1 MLLKTVQKFV
11 DGSLIVLLCM
21 LGANAGAGETTRVSL
36 STSGVEGNAS
46 SGNGSSGHPTRNSL
60 SANGRWIAFES
71 VADNLVSG
79 DTNGTDDIFV
89 HDRLTHETTRVSVD
103 SNGGQGNRESYFPS
117 ISANGRWV
125 AFFSGASNLVAG
137 DTNGPFGDIFV
148 HDRVTHETE
157 RVSVNSN
164 GQQASFGSY
173 EPSISADGRWVA
185 FISADDNLVA
195 GDTNGTYDV
204 FVHDR
209 LLKRTSLV
217 SANSNGVKG
226 NSYSMGP
233 RLSADG
239 RWVTFWSNSDNLVN
253 GDTNGVDDIF
263 LHDRFNHE
271 TSRVS
276 INTNGE
282 QADVQSYAPSISAN
296 GRWVAFQ
303 SGASNLVAGEDNNP
317 WEDIFVHDRVT
328 HETTRVNVD
337 SNGVQGFREHG
348 YPSISADGRWV
359 VFQSWATN
367 LVIGDNNDAWDIFV
381 HDRRNHET
389 TLASVNFNGMQG
401 NSWNQY
407 PSISANGREVTF
419 VSDSSNMVSG
429 DTNDATDIFVYD
441 RTLVNRFQGD
451 LQIETTQQPAT
462 LAKGSQGSY
471 TYTIT
476 NNGPDSIFIVKVTHL
491 VTNGQVVNFTPSQ
504 GWCNRYASISLC
516 NLSRLD
522 SGGSLTLTVNIK
534 AIRNAVSQQVSV
546 SSAARADPQ
555 APNNIVSVETPVT
568 P

>member
-1 MLLKTVQKFV
+1 MLVKAVQKFI
-11 DGSLIVLLCM
+11 DASLIVLLCM
-21 LGANAGAGETTRVSL
+21 FLGHAWAGEITRVSL
-36 STSGVEGNAS
+36 NTSGEQGNAS
-46 SGNGSSGHPTRNSL
+46 SGNGYSGHPTRNCL

-71 VADNLVSG
+71 IADNLVSG

-103 SNGGQGNRESYFPS
+103 SNGRQGNRESYYPS

-125 AFFSGASNLVAG
+125 AFFSSASNLVVG
-137 DTNGPFGDIFV
+137 DTNGAFGDIYV
-148 HDRVTHETE
+148 HDRVTHETV
-157 RVSVNSN
+157 RVSVNSS

-209 LLKRTSLV
+209 LSKKTTLV
-217 SANSNGVKG
+217 SVNSNGVQG

-239 RWVTFWSNSDNLVN
+239 RWVTFWSNADNLVN

-263 LHDRFNHE
+263 LHDRLNHE

-303 SGASNLVAGEDNNP
+303 SGASNLVAGEDSNP

-328 HETTRVNVD
+328 HETIRVSVD
-337 SNGVQGFREHG
+337 SNGIQGVREHH
-348 YPSISADGRWV
+348 YPSISADGSWV

-367 LVIGDNNDAWDIFV
+367 LVVGDTNDAWDIFV
-381 HDRRNHET
+381 HNRRTHET
-389 TLASVNFNGMQG
+389 TRASVNSNGMQG
-401 NSWNQY
+401 NSWSQY
-407 PSISANGREVTF
+407 PSISANGREVAF
-419 VSDSSNMVSG
+419 VSDSSNLVSG
-429 DTNDATDIFVYD
+429 DNNDATDIFVHD

-451 LQIETTQQPAT
+451 LQIEVTQQPAT
-462 LAKGSQGSY
+462 LAKVSQGSY

-476 NNGPDSIFIVKVTHL
+476 NNGPENIYLVKVTHL
-491 VTNGQVVNFTPSQ
+491 ITNGQVVNFTPSQ

-522 SGGSLTLTVNIK
+522 SGGSLTLTANVK

-555 APNNIVSVETPVT
+555 AANNIVSVETPVV